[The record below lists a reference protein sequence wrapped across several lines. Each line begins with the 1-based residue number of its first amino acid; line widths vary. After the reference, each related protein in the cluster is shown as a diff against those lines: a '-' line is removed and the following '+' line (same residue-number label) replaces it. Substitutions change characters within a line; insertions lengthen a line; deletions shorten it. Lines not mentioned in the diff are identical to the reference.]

1 MQPNYEAEARRRQQQ
16 QYQQTRNPFELGQQ
30 VAQRRYS
37 EIMSGLDNQMR
48 ETQRSYGDMYQAAR
62 QRAVGAQAMGGPTL
76 SGGMGQ
82 QRRDF
87 VSALEMQ
94 ELGKIGSAQQQAL
107 ADIAQQRQSAFSNA
121 QLEGQQATQMEL
133 QNQQAKLNLVNQTQ
147 AILKDENLSKAQRE
161 EQLEALGVDPSKFET
176 KAAAGFLGWNRAL
189 SKGATSADV
198 WTAVGKTALAAGAV
212 FVFGPL
218 VYKMLAGGAAKL
230 LGVGAA
236 GKGSLFGWA
245 GWKGIFGTTMK
256 TAGSVG
262 PYTPF
267 VAGASKGA
275 TFLQPIIN
283 SSMFPAAATTA
294 AKTAAAT
301 TAATPFYDY
310 VFNAAGQAQRY
321 IPPISI

>member
-16 QYQQTRNPFELGQQ
+16 QYQQTRDPFELGQQ

-48 ETQRSYGDMYQAAR
+48 ATQRSYGDMYQAAR

-82 QRRDF
+82 QRRDY

-94 ELGKIGSAQQQAL
+94 ELGKIGGAQQQAL

-133 QNQQAKLNLVNQTQ
+133 QNAQARLGLVNQTQ
-147 AILKDENLSKAQRE
+147 EILKNENLTKAQRE
-161 EQLEALGVDPSKFET
+161 EQLRAIGVNPEKLPT

-189 SKGATSADV
+189 SEGATSADV
-198 WTAVGKTALAAGAV
+198 WTAIGKTALAAGAV
-212 FVFGPL
+212 FVFGPMIGM
-218 VYKMLAGGAAKL
+218 MLKGAASKL
-230 LGVGAA
+230 ILGKAVA
-236 GKGSLFGWA
+236 GKTSLFGWG
-245 GWKGIFGTTMK
+245 GWKTLFGTTMK
-256 TAGSVG
+256 T
-262 PYTPF
+262 
-267 VAGASKGA
+267 KGA
-275 TFLQPIIN
+275 VG
-283 SSMFPAAATTA
+283 AATATGTA
-294 AKTAAAT
+294 SQFVQPPVVPQVSG
-301 TAATPFYDY
+301 PFDY

>member
-1 MQPNYEAEARRRQQQ
+1 MQPNYEAEARKRQQQ
-16 QYQQTRNPFELGQQ
+16 QYQNTRNPFELGQQ

-48 ETQRSYGDMYQAAR
+48 ATQQSYGDMYQMAR

-82 QRRDF
+82 QRRDY

-94 ELGKIGSAQQQAL
+94 ELGKIGGAQQQAL
-107 ADIAQQRQSAFSNA
+107 ADIAQQRQAAFSNA

-133 QNQQAKLNLVNQTQ
+133 QNQQAKLGLVQQTQ
-147 AILKDENLSKAQRE
+147 EILKNENLSKEQRE
-161 EQLEALGVDPSKFET
+161 EQLEALGVDPSKLDT

-189 SKGATSADV
+189 SEGATTADV
-198 WTAVGKTALAAGAV
+198 LTAVGKTALAAGAV
-212 FVFGPL
+212 FIFGPMIG
-218 VYKMLAGGAAKL
+218 KMLAVGGAKL

-245 GWKGIFGTTMK
+245 GWKSLFGATMK

-262 PYTPF
+262 GTVSTVVNPIVNASPI
-267 VAGASKGA
+267 VGA
-275 TFLQPIIN
+275 
-283 SSMFPAAATTA
+283 
-294 AKTAAAT
+294 
-301 TAATPFYDY
+301 
-310 VFNAAGQAQRY
+310 
-321 IPPISI
+321 IPMM